1 MSENEEIVNVS
12 TPVRYKVPQAAKRQ
26 LRIAISDLI
35 AAKDSFEN
43 SNDFFTALGKLY
55 AQMDGTEPYEAPT
68 MTFKK
73 IEHVTETVGEPVTT
87 AYFYAPKTK
96 LREGKLYLNKAFD
109 LIHYPPGKK
118 FDTEVRYAIKDVT
131 KKDAWAVFNASNN
144 LFTKIDFLSD
154 MNAAKRAIVQ
164 AQKPVTTRT
173 RKIKNAPAPVKQADL
188 LDDTLANEIIEE
200 KIEEQQTVEEH
211 VDLLIDEQ
219 LIDEKPVEE
228 KSEKEQEDEIEEL
241 FNNNDLLQ

>member
-12 TPVRYKVPQAAKRQ
+12 APVRYAVPQAAKRQ

-68 MTFKK
+68 MTFKRV
-73 IEHVTETVGEPVTT
+73 EHVTETVGEPVTT

-96 LREGKLYLNKAFD
+96 LREGKLYLNKSFD
-109 LIHYPPGKK
+109 LVHYPPGKK
-118 FDTEVRYAIKDVT
+118 INDKEVRYAIKDVT
-131 KKDAWAVFNASNN
+131 KKDAWAVFNASTN

-154 MNAAKRAIVQ
+154 MNATKRAIAQ
-164 AQKPVTTRT
+164 AQKPVKTRA
-173 RKIKNAPAPVKQADL
+173 RKIKNAPVEQTDL
-188 LDDTLANEIIEE
+188 LNDTLANEIIEE
-200 KIEEQQTVEEH
+200 KVEEQQIEEH

-219 LIDEKPVEE
+219 LVDEKPVEE

-241 FNNNDLLQ
+241 FNNDDLLQ